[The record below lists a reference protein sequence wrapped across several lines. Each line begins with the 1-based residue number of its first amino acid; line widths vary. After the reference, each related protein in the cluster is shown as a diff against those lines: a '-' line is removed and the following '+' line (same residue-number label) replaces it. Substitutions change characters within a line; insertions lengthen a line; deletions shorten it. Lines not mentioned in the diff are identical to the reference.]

1 MSFAVSGRF
10 LLERYSVRRN
20 WNCPFYVGVHLSE
33 VWVTVT
39 FQSVPC
45 CRVIKKYLEFTIP
58 KIKRWEEN
66 LPCFFSVLGVC
77 YLYMKTIERAH
88 SPAKMWEKIK
98 LSKNYEKA
106 LEQIDKNLIYWP
118 NFIIHKCKQR
128 YTKIVQVRKIVFFSL
143 LDKIMIILVHQYT
156 SSDSTYTV
164 IRLLAILSL
173 VFKQAMY
180 PIQKLQKTEGCKQ
193 PIRDDKGVVGGT
205 SLEFS
210 GSSYMIVLHF
220 SLVCLME
227 LHFFGYGVISPTC
240 TR

>member
-1 MSFAVSGRF
+1 
-10 LLERYSVRRN
+10 
-20 WNCPFYVGVHLSE
+20 
-33 VWVTVT
+33 
-39 FQSVPC
+39 
-45 CRVIKKYLEFTIP
+45 
-58 KIKRWEEN
+58 
-66 LPCFFSVLGVC
+66 
-77 YLYMKTIERAH
+77 
-88 SPAKMWEKIK
+88 MWEKIK

-143 LDKIMIILVHQYT
+143 VDKIMIIPVHQYT